1 MRVRHRR
8 LLLSLVDV
16 LPCWFTDLSGPGLPS
31 FFHSL
36 TFDGII
42 IIVILCIQPPLETRF
57 SLSIAQ
63 PTADVSLVDVLPR
76 WFTDFSS
83 EESGLVLP
91 SFFRSARRFLAS
103 DHHDRL
109 TTSANAFDLC
119 PF

>member
-63 PTADVSLVDVLPR
+63 PTADVSLVTWSMSCRVGLLISVLKSLAWFSPR
-76 WFTDFSS
+76 
-83 EESGLVLP
+83 
-91 SFFRSARRFLAS
+91 SFVPHAGS
-103 DHHDRL
+103 
-109 TTSANAFDLC
+109 
-119 PF
+119 